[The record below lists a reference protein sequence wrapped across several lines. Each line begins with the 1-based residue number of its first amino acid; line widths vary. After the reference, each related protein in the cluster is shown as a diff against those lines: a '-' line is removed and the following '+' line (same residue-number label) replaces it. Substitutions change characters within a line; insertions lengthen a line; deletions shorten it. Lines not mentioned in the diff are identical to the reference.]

1 MTLQQGIEIAQM
13 AKSKG
18 YALRAHNG
26 LVQFV
31 TYEPATNTVTP
42 RTEFMTYQ
50 QAKQLILEAG
60 AAA

>member
-1 MTLQQGIEIAQM
+1 MTLQQGIEIAQL

-18 YALRAHNG
+18 YALQAENG

-31 TYEPATNTVTP
+31 TYERDTDTVTP

-50 QAKQLILEAG
+50 QAKQLMLESG
-60 AAA
+60 E